1 MAFTFEMRD
10 LTPDEINVLAMILVA
25 CFFCALLVWMVY
37 DLCNKFHEI
46 YLDIPSN
53 YLWQEFCFYT
63 ARFLSIME
71 VMTIMSSWMQRG
83 VERIVLAPISIFIGI
98 ILAAAGLIGTVF
110 AFISLIL
117 VTVAMFVTGALGL
130 SVGVGMAVNDS
141 FELLRPSHQSGK
153 RRARQQDDE

>member
-1 MAFTFEMRD
+1 MAFAFEMRD
-10 LTPDEINVLAMILVA
+10 LTSDEINVLAMILVA
-25 CFFCALLVWMVY
+25 CFFCALLVWIVY
-37 DLCNKFHEI
+37 DMCNKFHEI

-63 ARFLSIME
+63 SRFLSIME
-71 VMTIMSSWMQRG
+71 TMAIMSSWMQRG
-83 VERIVLAPISIFIGI
+83 IERIVLAPISIFIGT
-98 ILAAAGLIGTVF
+98 ILAVAGLIGTVF